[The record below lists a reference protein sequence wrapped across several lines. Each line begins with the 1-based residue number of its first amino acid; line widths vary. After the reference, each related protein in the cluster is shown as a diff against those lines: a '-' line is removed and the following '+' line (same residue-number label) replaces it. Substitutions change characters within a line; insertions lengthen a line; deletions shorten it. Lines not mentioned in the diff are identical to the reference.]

1 MVRALSNPPL
11 SDLIAE
17 IRACRICADTLPLG
31 PRPVVRVGDPAARIL
46 IIGQAPGRK
55 VHDTGVPWDDASGD
69 RLRRWLGVD
78 RESFYDESRF
88 AIMPMGFCYPGT
100 SPSGDLPPRL
110 ECAPAWHAR
119 ILSHLPNIKLTL
131 LIGQYAQTRY
141 LGFSREASLGATVHA
156 WRNYIDRGLLPL
168 VHPSPRNHRWLSTHP
183 WFEAEVVPALKQLV
197 MQILP

>member
-88 AIMPMGFCYPGT
+88 AIICT
-100 SPSGDLPPRL
+100 
-110 ECAPAWHAR
+110 
-119 ILSHLPNIKLTL
+119 
-131 LIGQYAQTRY
+131 Q
-141 LGFSREASLGATVHA
+141 
-156 WRNYIDRGLLPL
+156 PL
-168 VHPSPRNHRWLSTHP
+168 WSKTP
-183 WFEAEVVPALKQLV
+183 
-197 MQILP
+197 